1 MNGVTANSTLASVL
15 RGVIFDL
22 DGVLLDSRKN
32 MEKSWKAIPLTLKRA
47 VPFELFLETVGLPFD
62 AAMKQLGLEAEAQE
76 IENRFRSNSLRYI
89 DLLSPFP
96 GVSPMLQRL
105 REFGVSL
112 TLFTSKDCER
122 TESIVQKFG
131 WTFDTV
137 LCPRPGILG
146 KPSGIQL
153 LTFMAQN
160 STQPVDYVYF
170 GDSCHDY
177 CAAVEAGVAYRHC
190 SWGVG
195 QRPRGLNPSEQIDS
209 IAAILHTVL
218 QWNPPSPAR
227 LG

>member
-1 MNGVTANSTLASVL
+1 MTAYLTLASVL

-22 DGVLLDSRKN
+22 DGVLLDSSKN
-32 MEKSWKAIPLTLKRA
+32 MEKSWEAIPSTLKRA

-62 AAMKQLGLEAEAQE
+62 AAMKQLGLGAEAQE

-89 DLLSPFP
+89 DLISPFP
-96 GVSPMLQRL
+96 GVSPMLRIL

-112 TLFTSKDCER
+112 ILFTSKDCER
-122 TESIVQKFG
+122 TESIMQKFG

-137 LCPRPGILG
+137 LCPRPGIPG

-170 GDSCHDY
+170 GDSYHDY
-177 CAAVEAGVAYRHC
+177 CAALEAGVAYRHC

-195 QRPRGLNPSEQIDS
+195 QRPPGLNLSEQVDS
-209 IAAILHTVL
+209 IAAILQTVMDSS
-218 QWNPPSPAR
+218 PPSPGR